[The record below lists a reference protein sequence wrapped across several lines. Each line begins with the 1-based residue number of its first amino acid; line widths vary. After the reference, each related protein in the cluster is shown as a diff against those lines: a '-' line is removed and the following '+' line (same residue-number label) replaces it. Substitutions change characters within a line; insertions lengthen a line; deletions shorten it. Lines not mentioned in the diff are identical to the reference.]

1 MEHVRILLCLLLT
14 WQDLQDLTYD
24 RMVRRIP
31 FQYITE
37 SLLSLQ
43 DVSAQGAGGSGDTN

>member
-1 MEHVRILLCLLLT
+1 MSAFLLCLLLT

-37 SLLSLQ
+37 SLCLFKTWVPRVLE
-43 DVSAQGAGGSGDTN
+43 VVVIPT